1 KAHCQT
7 KGHPLALNIRR
18 TRKLVQRD
26 EPPPKMSK
34 LAIAA
39 ETEED
44 RYDIATAV
52 RCLECEVELDK
63 ASPQLSTVVEGIMAA
78 STFSRREE
86 IKAWEQEL
94 TSCEHI
100 LMLEQKEA
108 RNIESGD
115 LGHCSMCDLRENLW
129 LCLV

>member
-1 KAHCQT
+1 DDPDGLDVCLQCFNGGCAGNFHHSKAHCQT

-86 IKAWEQEL
+86 
-94 TSCEHI
+94 
-100 LMLEQKEA
+100 
-108 RNIESGD
+108 
-115 LGHCSMCDLRENLW
+115 
-129 LCLV
+129 